1 MQIAGNL
8 YRIVRNLHGREMFCI
23 NQTEICTAEEEMFC
37 IKQAEICTQT
47 K

>member
-1 MQIAGNL
+1 
-8 YRIVRNLHGREMFCI
+8 MFCI
-23 NQTEICTAEEEMFC
+23 NQTEICTAEEELFC

>member
-1 MQIAGNL
+1 
-8 YRIVRNLHGREMFCI
+8 MFCM

>member
-1 MQIAGNL
+1 
-8 YRIVRNLHGREMFCI
+8 MFCI

>member
-1 MQIAGNL
+1 
-8 YRIVRNLHGREMFCI
+8 MFCI
-23 NQTEICTAEEEMFC
+23 KQAEICTAEEEMFC